1 MLKLKKHI
9 AIIFLLTMGLSVHA
23 SPVMTIQCDEP
34 NGTRTDFYGGEF
46 KESQDGFAGVKPRIL
61 FDSKKAQNTTVLL
74 EPADLAKQLGF
85 KKTSNVFKIVS
96 QNTDH
101 ISMIGHSDTTTTH
114 LYTLYPKLGV
124 GYFTIHRYANISNGE
139 ASTGTLV
146 AKCKVLPN
154 VDKK

>member
-1 MLKLKKHI
+1 MKKI
-9 AIIFLLTMGLSVHA
+9 LLGLLLASITLSVKA

-46 KESQDGFAGVKPRIL
+46 QESHDGFAGVKPRIL

-85 KKTSNVFKIVS
+85 KKTSNVFKIAS

-101 ISMIGHSDTTTTH
+101 ISMVGHSDTTTTH

-124 GYFTIHRYANISNGE
+124 GYFTIHHYADVHNGE
-139 ASTGTLV
+139 ASTATLI
-146 AKCKVLPN
+146 AKCKVLPSTT
-154 VDKK
+154 KK